1 LAKADS
7 STRIKSLARAAGNSA
22 VFSLGERWNPLTRGR
37 FRLGKMFDESFD
49 VIVIGAG
56 HAGCEAASAA
66 ARLGAET
73 ALVTINLDLIGQ
85 MSCNP
90 AVGGIAKGHV
100 VREIDALGGIMG
112 RVIDRT
118 GIQFR
123 LLNRSRG
130 PAVQSP
136 RAQADRSLYRTE
148 MRHVL
153 EATPNLHLR
162 QGVVVELIIE
172 NNRVIG
178 VEMQDTRRFSAKAV
192 VIATGTFLN
201 GMIHTGKQTFSAGRA
216 GEPASIELAESL
228 KNQGFPVGRLKTGTP
243 PRLDGRTIDW
253 DAFEPQPPDE
263 KPVAFSFATEKIEQP
278 QIQCFIGYTS
288 NRLHQTIRDNLH
300 QSPLYSGKIKGIG
313 PRYCPS
319 IEDKVVKFADKDRHQ
334 LFLEPE
340 GHNTNEVYLNGF
352 STSLPS
358 ALQLE
363 LLQMVPGFDSV
374 QIIRPGYAIEY
385 DFIDPRELRPTMES
399 SRTNGLFLAGQINGT
414 TGYEEAACQGLM
426 AGINA
431 AFAVQGR
438 KPFILGRD
446 EAYIGVLVDDLI
458 QHGVDEPYRL
468 FTSRAE
474 ARLTLRHDNADQRL
488 SPRGREAGLLADA
501 DWERFNQKRDRLARL
516 RNALDFTRFKRSS
529 VEYASV
535 TQLLG
540 ADLGDSFSL
549 SQLSMRQGVLP
560 ELVHR
565 LLPRDVR
572 DDLKTNDLDTALA
585 DSLYAGY
592 IEKQKIATE
601 RVNHHDAL
609 KVPETFQ
616 FATISGL
623 SNEMVERLERA
634 RPQNFAQVRR
644 IHGLTPAAV
653 STVLVHLTAYKPQE
667 SLQN

>member
-1 LAKADS
+1 
-7 STRIKSLARAAGNSA
+7 
-22 VFSLGERWNPLTRGR
+22 
-37 FRLGKMFDESFD
+37 MFDESFD

-73 ALVTINLDLIGQ
+73 ALVTLNLDLIGQ

-136 RAQADRSLYRTE
+136 RAQADRGLYRTE
-148 MRHVL
+148 MRRVL

-162 QGVVVELIIE
+162 QGVVVKLITE
-172 NNRVIG
+172 NRRVLG
-178 VEMQDTRRFSAKAV
+178 VELQDSRQFGAKAII
-192 VIATGTFLN
+192 IATGTFLN
-201 GMIHTGKQTFSAGRA
+201 GTIHAGRKTFSAGRA
-216 GEPASIELAESL
+216 GEPASIELAEEL
-228 KNQGFPVGRLKTGTP
+228 KALGFPVGRLKTGTP

-253 DAFEPQPPDE
+253 DAFEPQPPDSN
-263 KPVAFSFATEKIEQP
+263 PVPFSFATEKIEQP

-288 NRLHQTIRDNLH
+288 EKIHQAIRDNLD

-319 IEDKVVKFADKDRHQ
+319 IEDKVVKFAGKDRHQ

-340 GHNTNEVYLNGF
+340 GHNTHEVYLNGF

-363 LLQMVPGFDSV
+363 LLRMIEGFENVS
-374 QIIRPGYAIEY
+374 IIRPGYAIEY
-385 DFIDPRELRPTMES
+385 DFVDPRELRPTMES
-399 SRTNGLFLAGQINGT
+399 TRMNGLFLAGQINGT
-414 TGYEEAACQGLM
+414 TGYEEAACQGLL

-431 AFAVQGR
+431 AFSVQNR
-438 KPFILGRD
+438 NPFVLNRD
-446 EAYIGVLVDDLI
+446 EAYIGVLADDLI
-458 QHGVDEPYRL
+458 RHGVDEPYRL

-488 SPRGREAGLLADA
+488 SPMGREIGLVGDS

-516 RNALDFTRFKRSS
+516 RNTLENQRYKRSS
-529 VEYASV
+529 VEYAAIAG
-535 TQLLG
+535 LL
-540 ADLGDSFSL
+540 ACDLGDAVSL
-549 SQLSMRQGVLP
+549 GQLAMRQGITP
-560 ELVHR
+560 EIIHR
-565 LLPRDVR
+565 LLPDELRREVR
-572 DDLKTNDLDTALA
+572 TAELETALA

-601 RVNHHDAL
+601 RVNHHDGL
-609 KVPETFQ
+609 KVPESFE
-616 FATISGL
+616 FNKISGL

-634 RPQNFAQVRR
+634 RPKTFAQVRN
-644 IHGLTPAAV
+644 ISGLTPAAV
-653 STVLVHLTAYKPQE
+653 STVLVHLTAQG
-667 SLQN
+667 SHSAVRN

>member
-1 LAKADS
+1 
-7 STRIKSLARAAGNSA
+7 
-22 VFSLGERWNPLTRGR
+22 
-37 FRLGKMFDESFD
+37 MFDESFD

-56 HAGCEAASAA
+56 HAGCEAASAS

-153 EATPNLHLR
+153 EETSNLHFR
-162 QGVVVELIIE
+162 QGVVVDVIVE

-178 VEMQDTRRFSAKAV
+178 VELEDTRRFRAKAV

-201 GMIHTGKQTFSAGRA
+201 GTIHTGRRTYSAGRA
-216 GEPASIELAESL
+216 GEPASIELAENL
-228 KNQGFPVGRLKTGTP
+228 KKHGFPVGRLKTGTP

-278 QIQCFIGYTS
+278 QLQCFIGYTHD
-288 NRLHQTIRDNLH
+288 RLHQTIRGNLH
-300 QSPLYSGKIKGIG
+300 QSPLYSGKIKGVG

-340 GHNTNEVYLNGF
+340 GHNTTEVYLNGF

-358 ALQLE
+358 DLQLE
-363 LLQMVPGFDSV
+363 LLRMIDGFDGV

-385 DFIDPRELRPTMES
+385 DFVDPRELRPTMQTT
-399 SRTNGLFLAGQINGT
+399 RMDGLFLAGQINGT
-414 TGYEEAACQGLM
+414 TGYEEAACQGLL

-431 AFAVQGR
+431 AFSV
-438 KPFILGRD
+438 
-446 EAYIGVLVDDLI
+446 
-458 QHGVDEPYRL
+458 
-468 FTSRAE
+468 RA
-474 ARLTLRHDNADQRL
+474 
-488 SPRGREAGLLADA
+488 
-501 DWERFNQKRDRLARL
+501 
-516 RNALDFTRFKRSS
+516 
-529 VEYASV
+529 
-535 TQLLG
+535 
-540 ADLGDSFSL
+540 
-549 SQLSMRQGVLP
+549 
-560 ELVHR
+560 
-565 LLPRDVR
+565 
-572 DDLKTNDLDTALA
+572 KTVC
-585 DSLYAGY
+585 S
-592 IEKQKIATE
+592 
-601 RVNHHDAL
+601 
-609 KVPETFQ
+609 
-616 FATISGL
+616 
-623 SNEMVERLERA
+623 
-634 RPQNFAQVRR
+634 
-644 IHGLTPAAV
+644 
-653 STVLVHLTAYKPQE
+653 
-667 SLQN
+667 